1 MTLADKRRAQ
11 TAPALFRLLAECA
24 LTRAALGS
32 CGLPVAILE
41 AGARASPL
49 IYCNSAFESLFGY
62 PENDAAGKSLATLVF
77 RGDEALLQR
86 LLDTPRRWELTA
98 WGKDGRER
106 PVGVTVS
113 AVRSVEGAIT
123 HWVIGFSD
131 RGEVEQLR
139 AEVESLKGLAASSL
153 GLRLEPGVQP
163 AGGAQQA
170 RIEVPSP
177 DELYADRQPLRV
189 LQQR

>member
-1 MTLADKRRAQ
+1 MALADKRRAQ
-11 TAPALFRLLAECA
+11 TAPALYRLLTECA

-49 IYCNSAFESLFGY
+49 VYCNSAFEALFGY
-62 PENDAAGKSLATLVF
+62 PEHDAAGKSLATLVF

-86 LLDTPRRWELTA
+86 LLDAPRRWELTA

-153 GLRLEPGVQP
+153 GLRLEPAAQP